1 MVVSCPKCRIKLKIA
16 DEKLTP
22 EGVRFKC
29 PKCGAVLLVKKPA
42 VRIKPLEG
50 KVIVA
55 HEDPAIV
62 EKISSVLTKNGF
74 TVITSNDGIDAMKK
88 AIKELPFLALLD
100 VALPKI
106 YGFELCK
113 RLKERPETK
122 DIKIILICSIYDKTR
137 YRREPN
143 SLYGADGYIEE
154 HHIED
159 ILMEKIQ
166 ALQGIQEK
174 REEVTEGHKEPV
186 PGKSQPFPEK
196 PQPFAEMP
204 PKIETRAP
212 LAEPHAAIPSR
223 PEIKPAVKPTVK
235 PETKK
240 AIKTEADDA
249 VEKAKRLARTIIA
262 DIYLYSS
269 TKMEEAIKKNSF
281 YAEFASDIKEG
292 TKLYNGRVSQEVKN
306 KGDFFHEAIENFIE
320 NKKKTLKI

>member
-1 MVVSCPKCRIKLKIA
+1 MVVGCPKCKIKLKIA

-29 PKCGAVLLVKKPA
+29 PKCSAVLLVKKPA
-42 VRIKPLEG
+42 VQIKPLEG

-55 HEDPAIV
+55 HENPAIV
-62 EKISSVLTKNGF
+62 EKMTDFLTKKGY
-74 TVITSNDGIDAMKK
+74 TVITSNDGIDTMIK

-143 SLYGADGYIEE
+143 SLHGADDYIEE

-159 ILMEKIQ
+159 LLMEKIE
-166 ALQGIQEK
+166 ALQ
-174 REEVTEGHKEPV
+174 
-186 PGKSQPFPEK
+186 PFV
-196 PQPFAEMP
+196 AMP
-204 PKIETRAP
+204 PKVEAQQP
-212 LAEPHAAIPSR
+212 QAAIPSR
-223 PEIKPAVKPTVK
+223 PEIKPAVKP
-235 PETKK
+235 EIKK
-240 AIKTEADDA
+240 EIKTEADDA

-269 TKMEEAIKKNSF
+269 TKMEEAIKKNTF

-306 KGDFFHEAIENFIE
+306 KGDFFREAIENFIE
-320 NKKKTLKI
+320 NKKKTIKI